1 MQVDILV
8 NNAGMLQIGLAEH
21 TKLSVDQHVM
31 NVNFLGVVS
40 LTKAVL
46 PHFLEKEEGHITVI
60 SSPGGKLGK
69 LRTVGQYL
77 LLLLHICSAHL
88 EILRFPMGGAYP
100 RGVLGYKCDGRG
112 GA

>member
-1 MQVDILV
+1 MV

-21 TKLSVDQHVM
+21 TKLSVDQRVM

-60 SSPGGKLGK
+60 SSPGGKLGNRRFLK
-69 LRTVGQYL
+69 FFFLQSRT
-77 LLLLHICSAHL
+77 
-88 EILRFPMGGAYP
+88 E
-100 RGVLGYKCDGRG
+100 
-112 GA
+112 